1 MKTQFEKGEI
11 VCVMYS
17 DGGEERL
24 EYLGSPQGPGD
35 CWKLRRPKT
44 GQLIYL
50 QIFERIEAV
59 PPPDITF

>member
-11 VCVMYS
+11 VCVMYY
-17 DGGEERL
+17 DGDEERL
-24 EYLGSPQGPGD
+24 EFIGMPCEACN
-35 CWKLRRPKT
+35 CWILRRPKT